1 MAPNTVSLSYDTCVS
16 RGSTALSAPRA
27 HGAPSARN
35 LQQHPC
41 GWARASGLLPAPVA
55 VETAA
60 AAAIIICV
68 IVLVVVVVVVV
79 IIIIIIII
87 MIIIIRLII
96 IQRTAAWPLRLAP
109 PALL

>member
-1 MAPNTVSLSYDTCVS
+1 MS

-79 IIIIIIII
+79 VVIIIIIII